1 MMRRCLMFV
10 MVALVLLLGT
20 ATVARAQAPCS
31 IETIR
36 GTYAWEMTGRTFE
49 GGLAAETLPGGIP
62 MLEGTV
68 FPVHMTG
75 VFTVGRD
82 GGAVGRYAG
91 LFGLVPLGYPTPL
104 PLVAYF
110 TVHSDCTGEMTAPNG
125 FGGTNTDKFVILDNG
140 QEVRSVGMSG
150 APFAWQFT
158 MVRIGR
164 ADELAAMCGRNTVRG
179 RYVMRCQGFEGA
191 PGNPPSYTGV
201 LPLFVFDVAADGT
214 MTGKQYSRD
223 HSLDGL
229 AVSGT
234 VTVNPDCTSLMT
246 VKTEALPGATIL
258 ATGVYYD
265 NGREGF
271 GGPILA
277 LFGGQPAQ
285 GAFAGFACHT
295 TRLTR

>member
-1 MMRRCLMFV
+1 MKHLIV
-10 MVALVLLLGT
+10 LTAVLLLGI
-20 ATVARAQAPCS
+20 ATVASAQAPCS
-31 IETIR
+31 TETIR

-49 GGLAAETLPGGIP
+49 GGLSSQTLPGGVP

-75 VFTVGRD
+75 VFVVGRD
-82 GGAVGRYAG
+82 GSAEGRYSG
-91 LFGLVPLGYPTPL
+91 LFGLVPLGYPNPL
-104 PLVAYF
+104 PVVATF

-125 FGGTNTDKFVILDNG
+125 FKGINTDKFVIIDNG
-140 QEVRSVGMSG
+140 QEIRSVGMSG

-164 ADELAAMCGRNTVRG
+164 AGELAATCGRNTVRG

-191 PGNPPSYTGV
+191 PGNPPTYTGV

-214 MTGKQYSRD
+214 MSGRRSSRD
-223 HSLDGL
+223 HPLDGL
-229 AVSGT
+229 AVSGM
-234 VTVNPDCTSLMT
+234 VKVNPDCTSLTTMQ
-246 VKTEALPGATIL
+246 TEALPGATIL

-271 GGPILA
+271 GGPLLA
-277 LFGGQPAQ
+277 LMGGQAVQ